1 MRDDVSLV
9 HSHPVC
15 GNLLQQPRETWA
27 HALAWSLV
35 LARSPPPCTC
45 NTYHIP
51 QLPTPTSFCLTAC
64 CWRGHAQRMG
74 RGPLPPFFIPGSQP
88 LWRKLPAQ
96 EEVGDCHLCL
106 NPEGRFVAVNKNSSE
121 PVQKAARQHPPRV
134 DSPQAL
140 LCRPHIQRW
149 ALGFSPPSTARWP
162 QFPSRRLP
170 SGWGGRKENT
180 RHSLAGAAPPP
191 SSPSS
196 PSAFFPSST
205 SLARPGSRKQVFGEG
220 ILLGEERQAWSL
232 VLQTQKPELA
242 LPCLLGSMTT

>member
-1 MRDDVSLV
+1 M

-15 GNLLQQPRETWA
+15 GNLLQQPRDTWA

-149 ALGFSPPSTARWP
+149 AMWGW
-162 QFPSRRLP
+162 Q
-170 SGWGGRKENT
+170 WGGVILDPHIKGPKVE
-180 RHSLAGAAPPP
+180 SLDLRQTKLLLLSFACRNA
-191 SSPSS
+191 
-196 PSAFFPSST
+196 
-205 SLARPGSRKQVFGEG
+205 FGETRDFLSSYY
-220 ILLGEERQAWSL
+220 ILKFKAGFLPKASPGGVHNYELSSGSSGEQ
-232 VLQTQKPELA
+232 LA
-242 LPCLLGSMTT
+242 LELRTSHLTRV